1 MNYFVRQRKSR
12 ISFLCY
18 KCVLRKTT
26 QCPNFCRGLPIVGV
40 MLNRASGLIVESLEE
55 VAASYGK
62 SVATHPVK
70 VRLAVLNWRQGN
82 H

>member
-1 MNYFVRQRKSR
+1 MRQRKSR